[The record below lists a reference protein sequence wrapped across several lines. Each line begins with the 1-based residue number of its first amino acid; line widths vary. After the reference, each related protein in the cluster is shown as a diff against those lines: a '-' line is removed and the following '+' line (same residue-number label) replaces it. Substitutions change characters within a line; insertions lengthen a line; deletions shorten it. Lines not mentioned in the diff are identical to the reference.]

1 MRILL
6 LEDQLELARQIT
18 RRIKRDGFA
27 VDHAATL
34 ADAREAIAVDA
45 YSLAILD
52 RRLPDGDGL
61 SILAEIRRRHPS
73 SRVLIL
79 TALDAVDDR
88 VEGLDAGADDYLV
101 KPFDLEELMARIR
114 AGLRRIGGD
123 HMPPI
128 ALGALVFDLA
138 ARTASVAGRPAL
150 FHNRELA
157 LLESLIRR
165 AGVIVRRETLM
176 SEIWGFDEDIHPHAL
191 TLLVGRLRIRLDQL
205 ETGLH
210 IHSAR
215 GLGYLIAE
223 RRA

>member
-6 LEDQLELARQIT
+6 VEDQIELARQIT
-18 RRIKRDGFA
+18 RRIKRDGFV
-27 VDHAATL
+27 VDHAATI

-52 RRLPDGDGL
+52 RRLSDGDGL
-61 SILAEIRRRHPS
+61 SIVGEFRRKHPS
-73 SRVLIL
+73 SRVLML

-114 AGLRRIGGD
+114 ASLRRAGGD
-123 HMPPI
+123 NLPPLT
-128 ALGALVFDLA
+128 LGAVVFDLA
-138 ARTASVAGRPAL
+138 SRTASVAGGSAL

-157 LLESLIRR
+157 LLEALMRR

-176 SEIWGFDEDIHPHAL
+176 SEIWGFDDEVHPHAL
-191 TLLVGRLRIRLDQL
+191 TLLVGRLRQRLDQL
-205 ETGLH
+205 ETGLQ

-215 GLGYLIAE
+215 GIGYLIAE
-223 RRA
+223 KRA